1 VKKVQNFDDNHSGSY
16 AASFMSKAPEIVQ
29 QTENGAT
36 CFDSLYTENIILPQP
51 VNLKE
56 QGKSAKVKI
65 TISAN
70 AQAALSRQSSKVILT
85 RENTAIPENPTS
97 KI

>member
-56 QGKSAKVKI
+56 QGKSAKHINCYNNV
-65 TISAN
+65 
-70 AQAALSRQSSKVILT
+70 
-85 RENTAIPENPTS
+85 NTGDVYDLI
-97 KI
+97 